1 MDGLDFLADAMG
13 ELNDNQ
19 LSGKVV
25 LTLPIDSVFIDPD
38 NPRKEYDQEYIKELA
53 ASIDKMGLIQ
63 PIVVREIP
71 GEEKRYYCNVGSNRV
86 LAVKWL
92 KENKPDSPNSSTI
105 EAVLNNN
112 FHVLG
117 KLVENI
123 QRNDLKPLEI
133 AKMLKDQM
141 DLGVSSKDLQ
151 EQLGKDKTWISRHI
165 SLNDISEYTMDL
177 VENGRISNVEAIL
190 NFDKIYKSN
199 EHYATCLIANLGND
213 EKLSNGLSRKWI
225 KNLKDKNTNPE
236 KPLIEDEHTE
246 EVLNSFEE
254 NKAESVNES
263 DANSLLVDEVKL
275 AEEALADDVVKKKEK
290 KQKAE
295 TTGFSPELRNAFKE
309 GLEQSYTYLLDVV
322 QNSDSE
328 RKALAKQILVSL
340 SCNDHIAINWLEVA
354 KHADLMQEMINIFEA
369 FKAIGYVSPLN
380 HPSQEMVVVV
390 SQEQLL

>member
-1 MDGLDFLADAMG
+1 
-13 ELNDNQ
+13 
-19 LSGKVV
+19 
-25 LTLPIDSVFIDPD
+25 
-38 NPRKEYDQEYIKELA
+38 
-53 ASIDKMGLIQ
+53 
-63 PIVVREIP
+63 
-71 GEEKRYYCNVGSNRV
+71 
-86 LAVKWL
+86 
-92 KENKPDSPNSSTI
+92 
-105 EAVLNNN
+105 
-112 FHVLG
+112 
-117 KLVENI
+117 
-123 QRNDLKPLEI
+123 
-133 AKMLKDQM
+133 
-141 DLGVSSKDLQ
+141 
-151 EQLGKDKTWISRHI
+151 
-165 SLNDISEYTMDL
+165 MDL

-275 AEEALADDVVKKKEK
+275 AEEALAGDVVKKKEK

-295 TTGFSPELRNAFKE
+295 TTGFSPELRNAFEE

-322 QNSDSE
+322 QNSDSD

-340 SCNDHIAINWLEVA
+340 SCNHDIAINWLEVA